1 MYTFWIKVL
10 PSKIM
15 LPQKIIVVFNIFYL
29 NRLVF
34 SVLLQNISE
43 SVTFVTLW
51 SILDKSILTLL
62 SQWYSWCSWVSIAST
77 FILVQG
83 CKPNFKLKFQGFQG
97 FLRVFFWIVQ
107 GLCHENPRVFQ
118 GIRHKIKGF
127 PRFRKKNTHLS
138 AEKNTESLF
147 KNPKMLCFFFFN
159 LCTNPPNKLI
169 NKKTIL

>member
-1 MYTFWIKVL
+1 MYAFWIKVL

-34 SVLLQNISE
+34 SVLLQNINE

-51 SILDKSILTLL
+51 SILDKAILTLL

-127 PRFRKKNTHLS
+127 PRFRKKNTHLL
-138 AEKNTESLF
+138 ERIKKYWKLTQKPKNAL
-147 KNPKMLCFFFFN
+147 LFFFSIYALTLQIN
-159 LCTNPPNKLI
+159 L
-169 NKKTIL
+169 